1 MSRFSITSLH
11 ARLGLLVVLVMAPAL
26 LLTFYSGRQQRQHAA
41 IDVQTNALRMAQVIA
56 AYQEQIIERSYQIV
70 SALALSPSVRSGD
83 TEQCNASMAR
93 LLQKYDAYSVFA
105 AIKPNGDVFCSAPI
119 TSAPVTVSDRPWF
132 GAVKQERDF
141 VIGEYAENRLNNQ
154 MILPFAYPVLD
165 DDDELQAVVV
175 AGLDMQE
182 LSTFAGR
189 ADLPP
194 NSIVLVLNKTGTVL
208 ARYPDAENSEHL
220 SLRQSLLVA
229 AIQEQQGQGTTEIV
243 DIDGISRLCAFTKV
257 QHIDTE
263 QEVYVTVG
271 IPSQVAFE
279 RIDRMMTFN
288 LSMLLIIVVVELFV
302 ALIGSTYFILRPI
315 NALVSGTQKL
325 SQGELT
331 TRISKKHMVGEL
343 YQLATSFNH
352 MAETLQQHEAN
363 IREAESRYRTLVE
376 QIPSVIYTSSLNA
389 AMSMHYVSPRIEML
403 TGYTPDEWQGST
415 WIHYV
420 YPEDKQRVLDTLA
433 HSASTGEP
441 LRSDYRLLKRDGQV
455 VWVRDEADIIYDDDG
470 QPSLM
475 QGTLHDITEQK
486 EADEIIHEQQETL
499 RELSTPLLHIGD
511 RVMLMP
517 LIGAMDS
524 YRAQLMMESL
534 LKSIEEQGAKVVILD
549 ITGVAIVDS
558 QVANALIQ
566 TANAIRLLGAQAVLT
581 GVRPEVAQALVGIG
595 IDLSTIVT
603 HSTLQKGIAYAMR
616 NK

>member
-1 MSRFSITSLH
+1 MPRFSITSLH

-26 LLTFYSGRQQRQHAA
+26 LLTFYSGMQQRRHAA
-41 IDVQTNALRMAQVIA
+41 MDVQTDALRMAQIIA
-56 AYQEQIIERSYQIV
+56 AYQEQVIERSYQIV
-70 SALALSPSVRSGD
+70 SALGRTPSILSGD
-83 TEQCNASMAR
+83 VEQCNASMAR
-93 LLQKYDAYSVFA
+93 LLQKYDTYSLFA
-105 AIKPNGDVFCSAPI
+105 AIEPNGDVFCSAPI
-119 TSAPVTVSDRPWF
+119 TSAPVNVSDRPWF
-132 GAVKQERDF
+132 GATKQERNF
-141 VIGEYAENRLNNQ
+141 VIGEYAENRLNKQ
-154 MILPFAYPVLD
+154 MVLPFAYPVID

-175 AGLDMQE
+175 AGLDMGE

-194 NSIVLVLNKTGTVL
+194 NSIVLVLDETGTVL
-208 ARYPDAENSEHL
+208 ARHPEAENGEHL
-220 SLRQSLLVA
+220 SLRQSALVGS
-229 AIQEQQGQGTTEIV
+229 IQEQQGEGTAEIT
-243 DIDGISRLCAFTKV
+243 DIDGIPRLCAFTKV
-257 QHIDTE
+257 QHADTE
-263 QEVYVTVG
+263 QGVYVTVG

-288 LSMLLIIVVVELFV
+288 LSMLLLIVFVELIV
-302 ALIGSTYFILRPI
+302 AAVGSTFFILRPI
-315 NALVSGTQKL
+315 NALVSGTQQL
-325 SQGELT
+325 SQGKLT
-331 TRISKKHMVGEL
+331 TRISTKRMVGEL

-352 MAETLQQHEAN
+352 MAEMLQQHEAN
-363 IREAESRYRTLVE
+363 NREAESRYRTLVE
-376 QIPSVIYTSSLNA
+376 QIPSVIYTSSLSA
-389 AMSMHYVSPRIEML
+389 AMTIHYISPRIEAL

-415 WIHYV
+415 WIQFL
-420 YPEDKQRVLDTLA
+420 YPEDKQRVLDELG

-441 LRSDYRLLKRDGQV
+441 FRSDYRLLKRDGHV

-470 QPSLM
+470 QPSFM
-475 QGTLHDITEQK
+475 QGTMHDITEQK

-534 LKSIEEQGAKVVILD
+534 LKSIEQQGAKVVILD

-581 GVRPEVAQALVGIG
+581 GVRPEVAQTLVGIG

-603 HSTLQKGIAYAMR
+603 HSTLQNGIAYAMR
-616 NK
+616 RK